1 MALQRDWH
9 TKPEAKS
16 FFNALNIGHSRRS
29 FGLLDRP
36 IFPKSPS
43 GKQTTVHTYKIW
55 VTSGPMATGKSS
67 TILKLAG
74 QFIHHEKVYPTP
86 GVEVTVVYWPM
97 KNVMSE
103 DVLLF
108 RLEFWEAGSIAVSRY
123 GYIEEMIHEENSP
136 ADAIL
141 LTYSCVDRNSFDSL
155 PEILEMIKMKV
166 NSEPLLICMAT
177 HADQYLSAEV
187 PESDARKFASSQE
200 LTLMRS
206 KNVNV
211 GERPNETID
220 AWSSIQEVGQTVG
233 ALCDLLYKRDLLKAQ
248 DGLNV

>member
-1 MALQRDWH
+1 M
-9 TKPEAKS
+9 
-16 FFNALNIGHSRRS
+16 
-29 FGLLDRP
+29 
-36 IFPKSPS
+36 
-43 GKQTTVHTYKIW
+43 
-55 VTSGPMATGKSS
+55 
-67 TILKLAG
+67 
-74 QFIHHEKVYPTP
+74 
-86 GVEVTVVYWPM
+86 
-97 KNVMSE
+97 
-103 DVLLF
+103 
-108 RLEFWEAGSIAVSRY
+108 
-123 GYIEEMIHEENSP
+123 
-136 ADAIL
+136 

-177 HADQYLSAEV
+177 HADQYLSAEVPFFAKSLLSPSKV